1 MSLLGGKPTSA
12 SARHV
17 LTLLT
22 GTGLAQ
28 LIALAAAPLLSRLY
42 TPEDFGV
49 FALYLSVVSLL
60 AILATGRYELAIV
73 LPEDDDDAR
82 HLLAL
87 ALLISLVV
95 SAASLGLVLLF
106 GLPLLNYLAPAF
118 MAQRV
123 GGFTLTWLIL
133 GVLFF
138 PYVWIIARLFI
149 TRSMALE
156 TDEVRVAAE
165 GNKRQS

>member
-1 MSLLGGKPTSA
+1 MPQSPPKHDDFIHSEEFL
-12 SARHV
+12 H
-17 LTLLT
+17 
-22 GTGLAQ
+22 GLMKRQ
-28 LIALAAAPLLSRLY
+28 LKQSI
-42 TPEDFGV
+42 TC
-49 FALYLSVVSLL
+49 
-60 AILATGRYELAIV
+60 ATAFVI
-73 LPEDDDDAR
+73 
-82 HLLAL
+82 
-87 ALLISLVV
+87 
-95 SAASLGLVLLF
+95 LLF

-138 PYVWIIARLFI
+138 PYVWVIARIFI

-156 TDEVRVAAE
+156 NDEVRVAAE

>member
-1 MSLLGGKPTSA
+1 MT
-12 SARHV
+12 R
-17 LTLLT
+17 
-22 GTGLAQ
+22 Q
-28 LIALAAAPLLSRLY
+28 LKLSISCAAA
-42 TPEDFGV
+42 F
-49 FALYLSVVSLL
+49 
-60 AILATGRYELAIV
+60 
-73 LPEDDDDAR
+73 
-82 HLLAL
+82 
-87 ALLISLVV
+87 
-95 SAASLGLVLLF
+95 LVLLF
-106 GLPLLNYLAPAF
+106 GLPLLNYVVPEF

-156 TDEVRVAAE
+156 DDEIRHAAE

>member
-1 MSLLGGKPTSA
+1 MHPTPPKETDFIHSEEFL
-12 SARHV
+12 R
-17 LTLLT
+17 
-22 GTGLAQ
+22 GLMTRQ
-28 LIALAAAPLLSRLY
+28 LKLSIAC
-42 TPEDFGV
+42 
-49 FALYLSVVSLL
+49 
-60 AILATGRYELAIV
+60 ATAFVI
-73 LPEDDDDAR
+73 
-82 HLLAL
+82 
-87 ALLISLVV
+87 
-95 SAASLGLVLLF
+95 LLF
-106 GLPLLNYLAPAF
+106 GLPLLNYFAPAF

-156 TDEVRVAAE
+156 NAEVRHAAE